1 MNDLLKVAI
10 IGCGKIADSHLS
22 QIQRIAG
29 CKVIG
34 ACDREPLMAKQL
46 AHRFK
51 IRGEYSDVGAMLDDC
66 RPDVVHITT
75 PPGNHFELGKQCL
88 SAGCHLYVEKP
99 FTLNKEEAKQL
110 IDFAH
115 KVGKKV
121 TVGHDLQFSHAARRM
136 RQLVKD
142 GYLGGGPVH
151 LESYY
156 CYDLSE
162 PGYAKALLADT
173 QHWVRRLPGKL
184 LHNIISHGIARIAE
198 FLGDNSPK
206 LIAHGFVSPLLRS
219 LAETEIIDEL
229 RVIISEVDGATAY
242 FTFSSQMRP
251 SLNQFRI
258 YGAKNGI
265 IVDEDHQ
272 TVIKCPGNRLKSYAE
287 KFVSPLKL
295 ARQQV
300 ENVAVNGRKFLAND
314 FHMKAGM
321 KYLIETFYRS
331 IKSEAPLPIS
341 YREIILTS
349 QLMDEIFRQINQP
362 TDAPKRSTAGS
373 VHGNGTDA
381 STYRE
386 REHSPDRENGMRPK
400 DLQPESR

>member
-1 MNDLLKVAI
+1 
-10 IGCGKIADSHLS
+10 
-22 QIQRIAG
+22 
-29 CKVIG
+29 
-34 ACDREPLMAKQL
+34 MAKQL

-51 IRGEYSDVGAMLDDC
+51 IPGEYSDVGAMLNDC

-75 PPGNHFELGKQCL
+75 PPGSHFALGKQCL
-88 SAGCHLYVEKP
+88 SARCHVYVEKP
-99 FTLNKEEAKQL
+99 FTLNTDEAKQL
-110 IDFAH
+110 IEFAD
-115 KVGKKV
+115 KVGRKL
-121 TVGHDLQFSHAARRM
+121 TVGHDLQFSHAVRRM
-136 RQLVKD
+136 RKLVKD
-142 GYLGGGPVH
+142 GYLGGRSVH

-162 PGYAKALLADT
+162 PGYAKALLADK

-184 LHNIISHGIARIAE
+184 LHNVISHGIARIAE
-198 FLGDNSPK
+198 FIQSDSPDI
-206 LIAHGFVSPLLRS
+206 IAHGFVSPLLRS
-219 LAETEIIDEL
+219 LNETEIIDEL
-229 RVIISEVDGATAY
+229 RVIISEAGGATAY

-258 YGAKNGI
+258 YGVKNGI

-295 ARQQV
+295 AQQQV

-321 KYLIETFYRS
+321 KCLIEAFYRS
-331 IKSEAPLPIS
+331 INGEAPLPIS

-349 QLMDEIFRQINQP
+349 YLMDNIFGQISQV
-362 TDAPKRSTAGS
+362 AEASKERKAGLAN
-373 VHGNGTDA
+373 GNRVGA
-381 STYRE
+381 SRCGE
-386 REHSPDRENGMRPK
+386 REHLSLQCQNGMRPTE
-400 DLQPESR
+400 LQPEST